1 MKKALVVVLVLV
13 LAVCS
18 VFAGDFKFLFTELD
32 QHPEILAGFLPTLTT
47 IGVGYD
53 GLDLIEGDLTQLQ
66 VTLGGGYTQRAL
78 FQDPATG
85 EPLVDDQLLYDTIQ
99 MRWNLKFLQGFGDS
113 WVPGKDLVTVYAG
126 YEGRAEKGVNSMV
139 LGEERRRGK
148 SGKTAIPS
156 LDSWFGTTLEG
167 NLIYPDLAD
176 DYSAFMTNFYA
187 GAKLNLMD
195 DKMVSN
201 EGATAEI
208 KLQFAPGFIKDG
220 ASYYSVTLNG
230 VAGTTLFEISS
241 KKGRNLFSVVAIDRV
256 NVNWT
261 DGDQVPVYASMPV
274 SLGRKVRGFNTNSFN
289 TNFTVVNNLDI
300 RLAGPEPVIDGIFPR
315 LNLFFDMG
323 WHAGNYFNTGHN
335 GVDAASASAMAEKY
349 GLERFLCSTG
359 FQLEMCFFDFI
370 DLGFQ
375 LAYLINGAN
384 PRNPDS
390 SFITGAT
397 FFLDF

>member
-1 MKKALVVVLVLV
+1 
-13 LAVCS
+13 
-18 VFAGDFKFLFTELD
+18 
-32 QHPEILAGFLPTLTT
+32 
-47 IGVGYD
+47 
-53 GLDLIEGDLTQLQ
+53 
-66 VTLGGGYTQRAL
+66 
-78 FQDPATG
+78 
-85 EPLVDDQLLYDTIQ
+85 
-99 MRWNLKFLQGFGDS
+99 
-113 WVPGKDLVTVYAG
+113 
-126 YEGRAEKGVNSMV
+126 
-139 LGEERRRGK
+139 
-148 SGKTAIPS
+148 
-156 LDSWFGTTLEG
+156 
-167 NLIYPDLAD
+167 
-176 DYSAFMTNFYA
+176 
-187 GAKLNLMD
+187 KLNLMD
-195 DKMVSN
+195 DRMVSN

-220 ASYYSVTLNG
+220 ASYYSITLNG
-230 VAGTTLFEISS
+230 VAGTTLYELSD
-241 KKGRNLFSVVAIDRV
+241 KRGRNIFSIVAIDRV

-261 DGDQVPVYASMPV
+261 DGNHVPVYASMPV

-300 RLAGPEPVIDGIFPR
+300 RLAGPEPLMDGIFPR

-335 GVDAASASAMAEKY
+335 GVSAKSAASMAETY

-375 LAYLINGAN
+375 LAYLINGDN
-384 PRNPDS
+384 PRNPSS